1 MKMKFVLLIICLFFV
16 RVLPAQ
22 KPVTIECRIGEGI
35 GKIMQLSGVNNG
47 QQKILA
53 SASYAQN
60 GYYGFRFIPEYEGFM
75 FWVTVRIMNI
85 RFI

>member
-60 GYYGFRFIPEYEGFM
+60 GYYGI
-75 FWVTVRIMNI
+75 
-85 RFI
+85 

>member
-53 SASYAQN
+53 SASS
-60 GYYGFRFIPEYEGFM
+60 
-75 FWVTVRIMNI
+75 
-85 RFI
+85 

>member
-1 MKMKFVLLIICLFFV
+1 MKFVLLIICLFFV

-47 QQKILA
+47 QLYRSLFSIIYEVHSQSYPVKKDQKDEEREIPR
-53 SASYAQN
+53 
-60 GYYGFRFIPEYEGFM
+60 YYHL
-75 FWVTVRIMNI
+75 
-85 RFI
+85 

>member
-1 MKMKFVLLIICLFFV
+1 MKFVLLIICLFFV

-47 QQKILA
+47 QQKYWQVLLMLRMVIMVFVL
-53 SASYAQN
+53 
-60 GYYGFRFIPEYEGFM
+60 FRNMKVLCFG
-75 FWVTVRIMNI
+75 
-85 RFI
+85 